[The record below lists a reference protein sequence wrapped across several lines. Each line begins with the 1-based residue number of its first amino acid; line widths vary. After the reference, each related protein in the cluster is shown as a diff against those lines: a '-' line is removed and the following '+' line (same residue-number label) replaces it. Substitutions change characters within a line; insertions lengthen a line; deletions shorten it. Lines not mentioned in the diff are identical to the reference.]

1 MQMASTASAVAR
13 IDPTLAADIRRSR
26 LPEVFT
32 LNFPRVC
39 DRSCGPKPKGKQ
51 AYMLLAFE
59 DAVLPRFALL

>member
-1 MQMASTASAVAR
+1 MQTASTASALAR

-32 LNFPRVC
+32 LNFPGYVTGAA
-39 DRSCGPKPKGKQ
+39 GPKPKGKQ